1 MGIAF
6 DRWISLWED
15 TIEMKKVNDNDLQA
29 IEDRTETGLTRR
41 NFTRGALS
49 AALAGP
55 LLANP
60 ALTKFA
66 RAADFS
72 GQTLKFMMINPHA
85 GSIEPLSAAF
95 AELTGAKTEAV
106 KVPYDQITAQATL
119 DVASGTNSFDVFE
132 YWYADKEALVR
143 DNVIADITDR
153 IEAEKDTIDPGD
165 FLGSL
170 YDAYTLVDGRR
181 YGLPYDGDTH
191 VLFYNQEIMDRN
203 GQKPPATWD
212 EYTSVVA
219 AITEKEKANK
229 IYGALMMCKQIPII
243 LCSTF
248 ANRLGGFGGDFL
260 DASGKPALNGD
271 AGLAAAKAIMDA
283 APHATPTPLETE
295 FGNSIP
301 VFLGGQAGMIEF
313 WTDLGTWAE
322 DPAQSKIVGKWGVVP
337 MPVGGSNTTNRP
349 AMNAG
354 FGFAVSTGSKN
365 QDMAWEFV
373 KMASSKETHVS
384 VLTNNKTGVDPIR
397 QSAIAEYKK
406 FAPRQGEVVEKAIG
420 DAFPWP
426 TKPETPKLMQALTD
440 ELGLMLAGDKTVE
453 QAMGDAQA
461 TWEKTLG

>member
-1 MGIAF
+1 MARRDRREPFSVNMPGI
-6 DRWISLWED
+6 S
-15 TIEMKKVNDNDLQA
+15 
-29 IEDRTETGLTRR
+29 RR
-41 NFTRGALS
+41 VFTRGALS

-55 LLANP
+55 LLMHP
-60 ALTKFA
+60 GLQRFA

-72 GQTLKFMMINPHA
+72 GKTLKFMMINPHA

-95 AELTGAKTEAV
+95 AELTGATVEAV

-119 DVASGTNSFDVFE
+119 DVMSGTNDFDVFE

-143 DNVIADITDR
+143 DDVLVDITDR

-191 VLFYNQEIMDRN
+191 VLFYNAEILDRN
-203 GQKPPATWD
+203 GQTAPTTWD
-212 EYTSVVA
+212 EYTAVAA
-219 AITEKEKANK
+219 AITEAEKANG
-229 IYGALMMCKQIPII
+229 IYGALIMGKQIPII
-243 LCSTF
+243 LCSSY
-248 ANRLGGFGGDFL
+248 ANRLGGYGGDFL
-260 DASGKPALNGD
+260 DADGQPAL
-271 AGLAAAKAIMDA
+271 ASEAAIAAAQALLDA

-313 WTDLGTWAE
+313 WTDMGTWAE
-322 DPAQSKIVGKWGVVP
+322 DPEQSKIVGKWNVVP
-337 MPVGGSNTTNRP
+337 MPVGGSNTVHRP

-354 FGFAVSTGSKN
+354 FGFGVSSGSGDV
-365 QDMAWEFV
+365 DMAWEFV
-373 KMASSKETHVS
+373 KMASSKETHIA

-397 QSAIAEYKK
+397 KSAMEAYKG
-406 FAPRQGEVVEKAIG
+406 FAPRQADAVEQAIA

-426 TKPETPKLMQALTD
+426 TKPESPELMQALTD
-440 ELGLMLAGDKTVE
+440 ELGLMLAGEKSADE
-453 QAMGDAQA
+453 AMNSAQDF
-461 TWEKTLG
+461 WVKTLG

>member
-1 MGIAF
+1 MSKINESDLAKNDEITATGI
-6 DRWISLWED
+6 
-15 TIEMKKVNDNDLQA
+15 
-29 IEDRTETGLTRR
+29 TRR
-41 NFTRGALS
+41 RFTRGALS

-55 LLANP
+55 LLAHP
-60 ALTKFA
+60 ALVKLA

-95 AELTGAKTEAV
+95 AELTGATVEAV

-119 DVASGTNSFDVFE
+119 DVMSGTNQFDVFE

-143 DNVIADITDR
+143 DGVVADITDR
-153 IEAEKDTIDPGD
+153 IEAEKDIIDPDD
-165 FLGSL
+165 FLGAL
-170 YDAYTLVDGRR
+170 YDAYTLVNGRR

-191 VLFYNQEIMDRN
+191 VLFYNSEILERN
-203 GQKPPATWD
+203 GQKPPRTWD
-212 EYTSVVA
+212 EYTAVTA
-219 AITEKEKANK
+219 AVTDAEKANG
-229 IYGALMMCKQIPII
+229 IYGALILAKQIPII
-243 LCSTF
+243 LCSSY

-260 DASGKPALNGD
+260 DANGKPALTSD
-271 AGLAAAKAIMDA
+271 AAIAAAKTMLDA

-313 WTDLGTWAE
+313 WTDMGTWAE
-322 DPAQSKIVGKWGVVP
+322 DPEQSKIVGKWGAVP
-337 MPVGGSNTTNRP
+337 MPVGGGNNVHRP

-373 KMASSKETHVS
+373 KMASSKETHVA

-397 QSAIAEYKK
+397 KSAIPAYKA
-406 FAPRQGEVVEKAIG
+406 FAPRQGEVVEEAIA

-440 ELGLMLAGDKTVE
+440 ELGLMLAGEKSVE

-461 TWEKTLG
+461 FWEKTLS

>member
-1 MGIAF
+1 MTKNKASDLAKNDVQGKGI
-6 DRWISLWED
+6 
-15 TIEMKKVNDNDLQA
+15 
-29 IEDRTETGLTRR
+29 TRR
-41 NFTRGALS
+41 TFTRGALS

-55 LLANP
+55 LLTNP
-60 ALTKFA
+60 KLMNFA

-72 GQTLKFMMINPHA
+72 GQTLKFMVINPHA

-95 AELTGAKTEAV
+95 AELTGATVEAV

-119 DVASGTNSFDVFE
+119 DVVSGTNQFDVFE

-143 DNVIADITDR
+143 DSVVADITDR
-153 IEAEKDTIDPGD
+153 IEAEKATVDPDD

-170 YDAYTLVDGRR
+170 YDSYTLVNGRR

-191 VLFYNQEIMDRN
+191 VLFYNAEILERN
-203 GQKPPATWD
+203 GQKPPTTWD
-212 EYTSVVA
+212 EYTAVAA
-219 AITEKEKANK
+219 AITEAEKANG
-229 IYGALMMCKQIPII
+229 IYGALMMAKQIPII
-243 LCSTF
+243 LCSSY

-260 DASGKPALNGD
+260 DGDGKPALTSD
-271 AGLAAAKAIMDA
+271 AAISAAKVMMDA

-301 VFLGGQAGMIEF
+301 VYLGGQAGMIEF
-313 WTDLGTWAE
+313 WTDMGTWAN
-322 DPAQSKIVGKWGVVP
+322 DPEQSKIVGKWGVVP
-337 MPVGGSNTTNRP
+337 MPVGGGNTVHRP

-365 QDMAWEFV
+365 ADMAWEFV

-397 QSAIAEYKK
+397 KSAIAAYKE
-406 FAPRQGEVVEKAIG
+406 FAPLQGEVVEKAIG

-461 TWEKTLG
+461 FWEKTLG

>member
-1 MGIAF
+1 MSGPK
-6 DRWISLWED
+6 DSDPHQLD
-15 TIEMKKVNDNDLQA
+15 
-29 IEDRTETGLTRR
+29 DRTDTGLTRQR
-41 NFTRGALS
+41 FTRGALS

-60 ALTKFA
+60 ALLKLA

-72 GQTLKFMMINPHA
+72 GETLKFMMINPHA

-95 AELTGAKTEAV
+95 AELTGATVEAV

-119 DVASGTNSFDVFE
+119 DVMSGTNDFDVFE

-143 DNVIADITDR
+143 DGVVTDITDR
-153 IEAEKDTIDPGD
+153 IEAEKDVIDPDD
-165 FLGSL
+165 FLGAL

-191 VLFYNQEIMDRN
+191 VLFYNNEILERN
-203 GQKPPATWD
+203 GQTPPSTWD
-212 EYTSVVA
+212 EYTAVTA
-219 AITEKEKANK
+219 AITEAEKGDG
-229 IYGALMMCKQIPII
+229 IYGALIMGKQIPII
-243 LCSTF
+243 LCSSY

-260 DASGKPALNGD
+260 DGDGAPALNSE
-271 AGLAAAKAIMDA
+271 AAIAAAQALLDV

-313 WTDLGTWAE
+313 WTDMGTWAE
-322 DPAQSKIVGKWGVVP
+322 DPEQSKIVGKWGVVP
-337 MPVGGSNTTNRP
+337 MPVGGGNTVNRP

-354 FGFAVSTGSKN
+354 FGFAISSGSGN
-365 QDMAWEFV
+365 ADMAWEFV
-373 KMASSKETHVS
+373 KMASSKETHID

-397 QSAIAEYKK
+397 SSAMEAYKGFAPNQAEAVEQAIA
-406 FAPRQGEVVEKAIG
+406 

-426 TKPETPKLMQALTD
+426 TKPETPELMQALTD
-440 ELGLMLAGDKTVE
+440 ELGLMLAGEKTAE
-453 QAMGDAQA
+453 EAMADAQA
-461 TWEKTLG
+461 FWEDKLG